1 MSSTC
6 RLKFVLLVFKSSS
19 YLVPSLVNDASDLI
33 QNGLLSGFILGNI
46 ILEWIFHLGKVGKWK
61 VQGWNVDLVKL
72 LIKCYFRRTVTLIR
86 PRVLVQE
93 MQPKV
98 RPWKAPR
105 KAKIDSF
112 FPSPSFSFEL
122 YCSSAPTSSVPRS
135 RFM

>member
-1 MSSTC
+1 MSFYPYKVHQVKYTVNELNLIFCAKNRIKIIIYRKTLFQVHCWAVMNSKW
-6 RLKFVLLVFKSSS
+6 LNI
-19 YLVPSLVNDASDLI
+19 YLHKDYDRRNRVY
-33 QNGLLSGFILGNI
+33 
-46 ILEWIFHLGKVGKWK
+46 FHCCHG
-61 VQGWNVDLVKL
+61 
-72 LIKCYFRRTVTLIR
+72 
-86 PRVLVQE
+86 VLVQE